1 MIYQD
6 RLETNSLQLFARTQN
21 SEWFSIIYIII
32 FEANI
37 VAEHVNAKRM
47 TIIVRLY
54 TKIKKT
60 VLNSWYVKTMG
71 VRRGASL
78 RVAS

>member
-37 VAEHVNAKRM
+37 VAEHVNAKR
-47 TIIVRLY
+47 
-54 TKIKKT
+54 KE
-60 VLNSWYVKTMG
+60 
-71 VRRGASL
+71 
-78 RVAS
+78 